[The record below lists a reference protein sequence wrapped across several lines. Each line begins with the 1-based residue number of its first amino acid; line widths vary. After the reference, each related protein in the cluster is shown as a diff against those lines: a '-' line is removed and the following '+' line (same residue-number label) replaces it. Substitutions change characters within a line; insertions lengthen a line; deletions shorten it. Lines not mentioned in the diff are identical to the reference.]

1 MHMQVN
7 GEDVAP
13 TKEAIMKAAGAA
25 MKKGEPRILLPPPM
39 PALPC
44 RPRHPAELMTTFQ
57 PSSPPL
63 IPTHPLTISQAS

>member
-25 MKKGEPRILLPPPM
+25 MKKGEPRIL
-39 PALPC
+39 
-44 RPRHPAELMTTFQ
+44 
-57 PSSPPL
+57 
-63 IPTHPLTISQAS
+63 